1 MDGTDN
7 ETLPPRF
14 SHEQK
19 LGIALLLIFALISV
33 ALGALQ
39 IRNRLYAPFA
49 LTSAVPGSLKDEV
62 NSPEA
67 LRFRDTDFDGLNDF
81 DELYVYQTSPYLK
94 DTDSDGVG
102 DKQEIE
108 KGSNPICPAGQQ
120 CDNPIVSGEGNVS
133 VSATSTLV
141 EPRPLDALETG
152 DIRSVLSDPAQVR
165 SLLISAGLD
174 EALIKSMSDKE
185 LLAMAAAAYASSSVK
200 GSSNP

>member
-19 LGIALLLIFALISV
+19 LGVALLLIFALISV

-49 LTSAVPGSLKDEV
+49 LTNTVPGSLKDEV

-94 DTDSDGVG
+94 DTDSDGVS
-102 DKQEIE
+102 DKQEVE
-108 KGSNPICPAGQQ
+108 KGQNPNCPAGQQ
-120 CDNPIVSGEGNVS
+120 CDNPIVSGEGNLS
-133 VSATSTLV
+133 ISATSTLV
-141 EPRPLDALETG
+141 EPQMIDVSETG

-165 SLLISAGLD
+165 SLLIAGGLD
-174 EALIKSMSDKE
+174 EAVVKSLSDKE
-185 LLAMAAAAYASSSVK
+185 LLAMAAAAYASSSAK
-200 GSSNP
+200 TSPRP